1 MAARSLT
8 KLASTLG
15 GIALVMLLGA
25 CASAPEPAP
34 DPIPQFASTFVP
46 TDYPTLSDYPEIVE
60 VIDQSEDAWAAAGD
74 LPGEEP
80 AASSSIQTRRAAT
93 AAHAT
98 ILLGKAAYVEP
109 LVRPFSTLKALY
121 SLVIKSTAS
130 FARRMTIG
138 SVQFARLEDV
148 AIPEV
153 THGPGMDLEQ
163 WESDLDG
170 LAGTAT
176 RGTVR
181 FLIDGPEFFPR
192 FVESIEEAEE
202 SVDIRTY
209 IFDNDDYAVS
219 IADLLRDR
227 SEDVDVRVLLDGI
240 GALLGTQV
248 DPEGMPADF
257 EPPISMPSYLERG
270 SDVRVR
276 TSGNP
281 WLTGDHTKS
290 TIIDGKVAFLGG
302 MNIGREYRY
311 TWHDLMVE
319 VSGPIVDVLQRDL
332 DIAWSKAGWFGD
344 AAMLVSWMK
353 STRERADD
361 VGDPVRVLVTR
372 DHDSQIYRAKLAAI
386 RRAQSFIY
394 IENSYFSDDT
404 ILLELAKA
412 RRRGVDVRVI
422 LPADGNHAPL
432 NYSNQVAIN
441 VMLRNG
447 IRVFLYPGMS
457 HVKAAI
463 IDGWAIVGSANFD
476 KLSLQ
481 INEELNIATS
491 SPEAVADLMERVFLA
506 DFAISEEID
515 SPVDLNWT
523 HHFAE
528 FVSDEIL

>member
-1 MAARSLT
+1 
-8 KLASTLG
+8 
-15 GIALVMLLGA
+15 
-25 CASAPEPAP
+25 
-34 DPIPQFASTFVP
+34 
-46 TDYPTLSDYPEIVE
+46 
-60 VIDQSEDAWAAAGD
+60 
-74 LPGEEP
+74 
-80 AASSSIQTRRAAT
+80 
-93 AAHAT
+93 
-98 ILLGKAAYVEP
+98 
-109 LVRPFSTLKALY
+109 
-121 SLVIKSTAS
+121 
-130 FARRMTIG
+130 MTIG
-138 SVQFARLEDV
+138 SVEFARLEND

-153 THGPGMDLEQ
+153 THGPGMDLEE
-163 WESDLDG
+163 WEADLDG

-192 FVESIEEAEE
+192 FIETIEGAEE

-219 IADLLRDR
+219 VADLLRER
-227 SEDVDVRVLLDGI
+227 SEAVDVRVLLDGI

-248 DPEGMPADF
+248 DPEGMPTDF

-270 SDVRVR
+270 SDVKVR

-353 STRERADD
+353 SARQRADD

-412 RRRGVDVRVI
+412 RRRGGHDARQGRDRRRLGHRRLRELRQVEPSDQRGAQHRDIEPRGRRRSHGTRVSS
-422 LPADGNHAPL
+422 G
-432 NYSNQVAIN
+432 
-441 VMLRNG
+441 LRNFRG
-447 IRVFLYPGMS
+447 DRTSHRSQLDTSLRRIRIRRNSLAEPRLHLNGRRNRRPDVEPREMM
-457 HVKAAI
+457 HV
-463 IDGWAIVGSANFD
+463 
-476 KLSLQ
+476 
-481 INEELNIATS
+481 T
-491 SPEAVADLMERVFLA
+491 
-506 DFAISEEID
+506 
-515 SPVDLNWT
+515 
-523 HHFAE
+523 
-528 FVSDEIL
+528 

>member
-1 MAARSLT
+1 
-8 KLASTLG
+8 
-15 GIALVMLLGA
+15 
-25 CASAPEPAP
+25 
-34 DPIPQFASTFVP
+34 
-46 TDYPTLSDYPEIVE
+46 
-60 VIDQSEDAWAAAGD
+60 
-74 LPGEEP
+74 
-80 AASSSIQTRRAAT
+80 
-93 AAHAT
+93 
-98 ILLGKAAYVEP
+98 
-109 LVRPFSTLKALY
+109 
-121 SLVIKSTAS
+121 
-130 FARRMTIG
+130 
-138 SVQFARLEDV
+138 
-148 AIPEV
+148 
-153 THGPGMDLEQ
+153 
-163 WESDLDG
+163 
-170 LAGTAT
+170 
-176 RGTVR
+176 
-181 FLIDGPEFFPR
+181 
-192 FVESIEEAEE
+192 
-202 SVDIRTY
+202 
-209 IFDNDDYAVS
+209 
-219 IADLLRDR
+219 
-227 SEDVDVRVLLDGI
+227 
-240 GALLGTQV
+240 
-248 DPEGMPADF
+248 
-257 EPPISMPSYLERG
+257 
-270 SDVRVR
+270 
-276 TSGNP
+276 
-281 WLTGDHTKS
+281 
-290 TIIDGKVAFLGG
+290 
-302 MNIGREYRY
+302 
-311 TWHDLMVE
+311 MVE

-491 SPEAVADLMERVFLA
+491 SPKAVADLMERVFLA